1 MTNDRVQ
8 INVRVS
14 KEQNEKIEDYVEDDD
29 TGHNTK
35 SDLIRSA
42 TMDYIEEGATGQ
54 SLDEIDAVATQ
65 LSRIERNVS
74 ELTRGIEGLQET
86 QLDTDDVNDSVDS
99 TVRTLLYQ
107 SIVSNDRVEGVSL
120 KNE

>member
-14 KEQNEKIEDYVEDDD
+14 REQNEKIEDYVEDDD

-86 QLDTDDVNDSVDS
+86 QLDTDDVSDSVDS

-107 SIVSNDRVEGVSL
+107 SIVSNDKVEGVSL
-120 KNE
+120 KDE